1 MKLIKNF
8 INSLSKLKYNQKS
21 DTMTMQLEE
30 THTEEM
36 ENVDE
41 PKKYQWIKGD
51 NFGDTVTVKS
61 EDNEFIYFT
70 NGEQI
75 YKNLVREFLQEI
87 VNNELPLPSFN
98 EGLSLKPTQSK
109 QIIQESIQVK
119 QTKVIQEETPLEKL
133 ILKLS
138 QKNVEFL
145 NVPMGINIPKR
156 DVVEMLIENSDES
169 RAELLA
175 AITKMAVAQITIDKL
190 QEFITEEI
198 NSYLNNYYNE

>member
-1 MKLIKNF
+1 M
-8 INSLSKLKYNQKS
+8 SKLKYNQKS
-21 DTMTMQLEE
+21 DTINMQLEE
-30 THTEEM
+30 TQTEEM
-36 ENVDE
+36 ENIDE
-41 PKKYQWIKGD
+41 PKRYQWIKGD

-61 EDNEFIYFT
+61 EDTEFIYFT

-87 VNNELPLPSFN
+87 INNELPLPGFN
-98 EGLSLKPTQSK
+98 EGISLKPVQPQ
-109 QIIQESIQVK
+109 QILQEQVVVK
-119 QTKVIQEETPLEKL
+119 EVKTKDEETPLEKL

-145 NVPMGINIPKR
+145 NVPMGINIPKK

-169 RAELLA
+169 RDELLA

-190 QEFITEEI
+190 QEFIKEEI
-198 NSYLNNYYNE
+198 NLYLNNYYNE

>member
-1 MKLIKNF
+1 
-8 INSLSKLKYNQKS
+8 
-21 DTMTMQLEE
+21 MTMQLEE

-36 ENVDE
+36 ENIDE
-41 PKKYQWIKGD
+41 PKRYQWIKGD

-87 VNNELPLPSFN
+87 INNELPLPGFN
-98 EGLSLKPTQSK
+98 EGISLKPVQPQQILQEQVVVKEVKSK
-109 QIIQESIQVK
+109 
-119 QTKVIQEETPLEKL
+119 QEETPLEKL

-145 NVPMGINIPKR
+145 NVPMGINIPKK

>member
-1 MKLIKNF
+1 M
-8 INSLSKLKYNQKS
+8 SKLKYNQKS
-21 DTMTMQLEE
+21 DTINMQLEE
-30 THTEEM
+30 TQAEEM
-36 ENVDE
+36 ENIDE

-61 EDNEFIYFT
+61 EDTEFIYFT

-87 VNNELPLPSFN
+87 INNELPLPGFN
-98 EGLSLKPTQSK
+98 EGISLKPVQPRQILQEQAIVKEVKSK
-109 QIIQESIQVK
+109 
-119 QTKVIQEETPLEKL
+119 QEETPLEKL

-138 QKNVEFL
+138 QKNVESI
-145 NVPMGINIPKR
+145 NVKLGINIPKK

-169 RAELLA
+169 RDELLA

-190 QEFITEEI
+190 QEFIKEEI